1 MGKESRQYPS
11 GQDETQAHNIGSR
24 PKENRSRSAG
34 ALGEGKGAAEE
45 DCLVAF
51 PKSKRNVGF
60 NSLAL
65 ALSSRL

>member
-45 DCLVAF
+45 DCLEPASPF
-51 PKSKRNVGF
+51 P
-60 NSLAL
+60 
-65 ALSSRL
+65 SRKET